1 MSRRCLPRMTSRCF
15 IWVLLVLTAAGLLSF
30 RHNRPRDIETG
41 LSLAE
46 YKTKPLRGAKTTLD
60 SEKLPLQYANNSI
73 PFNVNDQVRRTFMP
87 PSGSYHTLTPD
98 KMADFVFVTAASSN
112 HFAESV
118 DAIAS
123 IQTLMAE
130 KKMLYFDIGL
140 KTEQIA
146 KVRRLHSIRRPSCC
160 NANSQLEINFR
171 NC

>member
-1 MSRRCLPRMTSRCF
+1 MLRQHLPRMTSRCF

-30 RHNRPRDIETG
+30 RHNRPRDREKG
-41 LSLAE
+41 LSLTADT
-46 YKTKPLRGAKTTLD
+46 TKPLRGSKTTLD

-73 PFNVNDQVRRTFMP
+73 PFNVSDQLRRTFMP

-123 IQTLMAE
+123 IQTLMPE
-130 KKMLYFDIGL
+130 KKIMYFDIGL
-140 KTEQIA
+140 KAEQIA
-146 KVRRLHSIRRPSCC
+146 KVRRLHPVSRPSCC
-160 NANSQLEINFR
+160 NANSQFCRLS
-171 NC
+171 